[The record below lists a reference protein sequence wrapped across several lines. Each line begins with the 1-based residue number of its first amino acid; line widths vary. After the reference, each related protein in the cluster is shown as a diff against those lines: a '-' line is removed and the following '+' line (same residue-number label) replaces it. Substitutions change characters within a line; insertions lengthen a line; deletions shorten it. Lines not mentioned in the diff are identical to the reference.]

1 VWLNSEAFDT
11 LVGAGAEPE
20 SALDGSVVEA
30 ESFGQEVLDAPL
42 RAVIPVSFTLV
53 IAAGFVLALAGF
65 AAQTAASLRERR
77 LESAQLRAL
86 GVSQRAMSA
95 ITLTDGAVTVAAGIG
110 IGVIVGIGTLGAVG
124 TRLVA
129 APGSHPVDLVLPQ
142 TAIWVIPAL
151 GVIAVF
157 TTGLVN
163 RRAQHT
169 MGVADT
175 LRAGSA
181 E

>member
-1 VWLNSEAFDT
+1 
-11 LVGAGAEPE
+11 
-20 SALDGSVVEA
+20 VEA
-30 ESFGQEVLDAPL
+30 ELFGRKVLDAPL
-42 RAVIPVSFTLV
+42 RAVLPASFTLV
-53 IAAGFVLALAGF
+53 IAAGFLLALAGF

-124 TRLVA
+124 TRLVT
-129 APGSHPVDLVLPQ
+129 APGSHAVDLVLPQ
-142 TAIWVIPAL
+142 TAVWVIPAL
-151 GVIAVF
+151 GVITVF
-157 TTGLVN
+157 TTWLVN

-169 MGVADT
+169 MGVVDT